1 LCHFKNSGLGRLVGS
16 ARIGAQRF
24 TVTRVV
30 VLSILP
36 FGLAPWA
43 DLELQIVLTPMTP
56 DSGAP
61 IIG

>member
-1 LCHFKNSGLGRLVGS
+1 
-16 ARIGAQRF
+16 
-24 TVTRVV
+24 VTRVV